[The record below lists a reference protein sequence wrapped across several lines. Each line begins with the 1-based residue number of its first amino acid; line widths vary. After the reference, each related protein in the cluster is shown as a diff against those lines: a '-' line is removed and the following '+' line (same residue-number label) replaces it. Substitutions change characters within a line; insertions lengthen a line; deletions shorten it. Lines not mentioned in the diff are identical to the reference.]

1 MLFKQQQQQIHSVKL
16 HETLVSKQ
24 QQQQQS
30 KVFLKTLRASFAQL
44 VFFLKEFVVDCCTE
58 RDRERTKK
66 VRTWFIAWKGNLKN
80 KTKTTGVH

>member
-44 VFFLKEFVVDCCTE
+44 VFFS
-58 RDRERTKK
+58 
-66 VRTWFIAWKGNLKN
+66 
-80 KTKTTGVH
+80 